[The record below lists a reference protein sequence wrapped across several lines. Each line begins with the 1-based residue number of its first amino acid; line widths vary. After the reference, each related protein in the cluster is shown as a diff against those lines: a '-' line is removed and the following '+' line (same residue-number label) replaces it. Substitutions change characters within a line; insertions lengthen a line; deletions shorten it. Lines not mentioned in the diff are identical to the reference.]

1 MLFISLRLT
10 RINAV
15 VLNIANMDHFLQS
28 PASKNSLK
36 KGYIEMLKSYF
47 LEILKSV
54 LGSSIPHYFLHKYN
68 RFLFFNIIFTAPL
81 LMASFFFK
89 DSHNFPIQ
97 SLPLYTPF
105 IFHVSHRRFRR
116 YWKTWWNMFSYCFFQ
131 NFLFTSLNYFYHPF
145 KICIKNEWCF

>member
-1 MLFISLRLT
+1 MFISLRLT

-47 LEILKSV
+47 LETLKSV

-68 RFLFFNIIFTAPL
+68 RFLFFNIIPTAPL
-81 LMASFFFK
+81 LTASFFLRI
-89 DSHNFPIQ
+89 HITFPYN
-97 SLPLYTPF
+97 LYLCIHHLFSMFLIEDFVGIEKLDGICFLTVF
-105 IFHVSHRRFRR
+105 FRIF
-116 YWKTWWNMFSYCFFQ
+116 
-131 NFLFTSLNYFYHPF
+131 FLHPS
-145 KICIKNEWCF
+145 IISIIHSRSA